1 MGCGPSFDLKR
12 IKKSSPIEIL
22 DNPDLSTSANTVKS
36 VEVKFR
42 QIKMKIYFRAL

>member
-1 MGCGPSFDLKR
+1 MGCGPSFDSKR
-12 IKKSSPIEIL
+12 IKKCAPIEIL
-22 DNPDLSTSANTVKS
+22 DKPDLDSSDNTVKS